1 MLDLNAGEATI
12 SSLIAEDKIR
22 VEATAPDLVSSA
34 LTSASEDLEAARL
47 LHSGELH
54 SLAFNHAYDGV
65 RKALDAFLSAQ
76 GLRVTGARGHHPTL
90 LDAALAQLQRIITT
104 EVANAIHDMR
114 AGRNDSQYGY
124 TAPDKTSDQAEQ
136 AIDIASKV
144 HQLVSRT
151 TQAGVVPQ
159 WDAHDR

>member
-1 MLDLNAGEATI
+1 
-12 SSLIAEDKIR
+12 
-22 VEATAPDLVSSA
+22 
-34 LTSASEDLEAARL
+34 
-47 LHSGELH
+47 
-54 SLAFNHAYDGV
+54 
-65 RKALDAFLSAQ
+65 
-76 GLRVTGARGHHPTL
+76 
-90 LDAALAQLQRIITT
+90 
-104 EVANAIHDMR
+104 MR

-144 HQLVSRT
+144 HQLVSRA